1 MTLIFDSGMIINEE
15 IRCWSLLGF
24 KELRV
29 MVLYAKLFVHDHK
42 KKKVTAVSRLSSTT
56 KFTQGSN
63 FFFFEIKLF

>member
-1 MTLIFDSGMIINEE
+1 MTLIFDSGMIINGE

-29 MVLYAKLFVHDHK
+29 MVLYAKLFVRDP